1 MIFVGKKRICRTNT
15 SVMRVFA
22 QEQSGTEVR
31 MENRNP
37 IQVADRLFGT
47 VEYLAGNGP
56 SSLMEIARALDL
68 NKSTEHRILRS
79 LTYLGYVKQDEET
92 GKYLLTS
99 KLEELLVLKTG
110 NK

>member
-1 MIFVGKKRICRTNT
+1 M
-15 SVMRVFA
+15 SVMRDYV
-22 QEQSGTEVR
+22 QKQSGTEVR

-47 VEYLAGNGP
+47 VEFLADNGP

-79 LTYLGYVKQDEET
+79 LTYLGYVRQDEES
-92 GKYLLTS
+92 GKYMLTS
-99 KLEELLVLKTG
+99 KIEGIQVSK
-110 NK
+110 NKK